1 MIDFFL
7 GIFDWLYSVIAP
19 VITFFQSMIYG
30 LITIV
35 KYYPKIYALI
45 MQSVGYL
52 PSIFVVFVGLTIT
65 LINSD
70 LITKLINLPEKS
82 KQSRKDKRI
91 SH

>member
-1 MIDFFL
+1 MIDFFV

-19 VITFFQSMIYG
+19 VITFFQSMIHG

-52 PSIFVVFVGLTIT
+52 PSIFVVFVGLTIILYIVYMIVGRNAGGT
-65 LINSD
+65 D
-70 LITKLINLPEKS
+70 
-82 KQSRKDKRI
+82 
-91 SH
+91 